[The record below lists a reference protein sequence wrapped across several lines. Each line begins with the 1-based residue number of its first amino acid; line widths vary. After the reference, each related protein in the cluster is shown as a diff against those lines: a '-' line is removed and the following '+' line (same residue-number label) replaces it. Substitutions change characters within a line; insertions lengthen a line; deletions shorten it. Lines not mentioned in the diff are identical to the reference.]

1 MDLLSDA
8 YHDQQLL
15 VQKSFD
21 DRVKQ
26 KLTEIEQQT
35 KKNTEKQLRLLHEKH
50 AKTIESYLDYCI
62 ELHRGVPLTGIEGN
76 VAAKVACHFYE
87 ISPEDRNKLER
98 SWRANDLPLT
108 RTFIQLR
115 PDKSTAF
122 ERNESRRLLMEP
134 DTRVAL
140 DEHSRKEASKGIWQR
155 LVSAP
160 YMLSMVERDRYVVGE
175 GEENVNEEN
184 ILRTKRWIV
193 VLGDP
198 GSGKTSFV
206 RWLVAHLAQRLRIN
220 GQHST
225 DFGPLRIPILIRIGE
240 FVDALNRQS
249 SLTLFDYIGQHKW
262 MGKALV
268 DESHISLNCLS
279 NALNDYIK
287 QGQALIILDGLDEIP
302 VSEQRSKITNL
313 VENFVE
319 NYVQTSTGISVF
331 DNPHMNR
338 LFDDP
343 FRSGGNQLIV
353 TSRIVGYHAA
363 PLDDVGILAA
373 RGESLYGFLHLTFQ
387 EYFTCL
393 KLIDVDKLKQEKM
406 ATHSLCSEGKV
417 QLVVQSLRRHM
428 NNPRFRVPI
437 ALALE
442 QDLSNSLLPL
452 GAYIFII
459 SANDLVNYPSDNVL
473 FDALDQLMI
482 AAGQYQWIFTWK
494 RN

>member
-1 MDLLSDA
+1 
-8 YHDQQLL
+8 
-15 VQKSFD
+15 
-21 DRVKQ
+21 
-26 KLTEIEQQT
+26 
-35 KKNTEKQLRLLHEKH
+35 
-50 AKTIESYLDYCI
+50 
-62 ELHRGVPLTGIEGN
+62 
-76 VAAKVACHFYE
+76 
-87 ISPEDRNKLER
+87 
-98 SWRANDLPLT
+98 
-108 RTFIQLR
+108 
-115 PDKSTAF
+115 
-122 ERNESRRLLMEP
+122 
-134 DTRVAL
+134 
-140 DEHSRKEASKGIWQR
+140 
-155 LVSAP
+155 
-160 YMLSMVERDRYVVGE
+160 
-175 GEENVNEEN
+175 
-184 ILRTKRWIV
+184 
-193 VLGDP
+193 
-198 GSGKTSFV
+198 
-206 RWLVAHLAQRLRIN
+206 
-220 GQHST
+220 
-225 DFGPLRIPILIRIGE
+225 
-240 FVDALNRQS
+240 
-249 SLTLFDYIGQHKW
+249 

-268 DESHISLNCLS
+268 DESHISLDCLS

-302 VSEQRSKITNL
+302 VSEQRSKIINL

-338 LFDDP
+338 VFDDP
-343 FRSGGNQLIV
+343 FRLGGNQLIV

-363 PLDDVGILAA
+363 PLDGQFAHYTIRPMDEEHMKDFVDYWFFNVHKQILETLELSMDNQGERHGEALKEELEKLENIGLRDVASNSCLMSFICTVSFQQAEDSSLPTQRILLYEQIVRSMLSLWSTKGTTIHIPKLTRILSDIATHIHQNSASGLIHEEKMKEVCVESLKVFLNKKVYTEEDIRAIEKQASEFVRIFREDVGILAA

-417 QLVVQSLRRHM
+417 QLIVQSLRRHM

-473 FDALDQLMI
+473 CDALDQLMI
-482 AAGQYQWIFTWK
+482 AAGQYQWIFAWK